1 MTNETNINLVLVE
14 DEKQIRR
21 FLSAALV
28 SEDITVHEAETG
40 KQGLIECAT
49 RKPDIIIVD
58 LGLPDMSGIEL
69 IKEVRSWSDVP
80 IIVLSARTQESEK
93 VGALDAGADDYLSKP
108 FGSAELIARIRA
120 HLRRRQPG
128 ASFTDHIFQFGD
140 VKIDFSLRIIT
151 KNNEEVHLSPIE
163 YRLLSVLARN
173 AGKVLTHRHLLNEV
187 WGPNHSE
194 SSHYLRIYMA
204 NLRQKL
210 ENIPA
215 QPKHFLT
222 ETGVGYR
229 LIVSDQSS
237 VLIDIEADGK
247 PLRFKEE

>member
-1 MTNETNINLVLVE
+1 MTNETTINLVLIE
-14 DEKQIRR
+14 DDKQIRR

-28 SEDITVHEAETG
+28 NEGITVHEAETG

-49 RKPDIIIVD
+49 RKPDIVIVD
-58 LGLPDMSGIEL
+58 LGLPDISGVEV
-69 IKEVRSWSDVP
+69 IKEVRTWSEVP
-80 IIVLSARTQESEK
+80 IIVLSARTQEHEK

-108 FGSAELIARIRA
+108 FGTAELIARIRA
-120 HLRRRQPG
+120 HLRRRQPNTT
-128 ASFTDHIFQFGD
+128 STDHLFQFSD
-140 VKIDFSLRIIT
+140 VKVDFSLRTVT
-151 KNNEEVHLSPIE
+151 KNDEEVHLSPIE

-173 AGKVLTHRHLLNEV
+173 AGKVLTHRQLLNDV

-210 ENIPA
+210 EATPA
-215 QPKHFLT
+215 QPRHFLT

-229 LIVSDQSS
+229 LVVND
-237 VLIDIEADGK
+237 ARK
-247 PLRFKEE
+247 PAL

>member
-1 MTNETNINLVLVE
+1 MSNETTINLVLVE

-21 FLSAALV
+21 FLSASLLN
-28 SEDITVHEAETG
+28 EGITVYEAETG
-40 KQGLIECAT
+40 KQGLIDCAT

-58 LGLPDMSGIEL
+58 LGLPDMSGLEL
-69 IKEVRSWSDVP
+69 IREVRSWSDVP
-80 IIVLSARTQESEK
+80 VIVLSARTQELDK
-93 VGALDAGADDYLSKP
+93 VAALDAGADDYLSKP
-108 FGSAELIARIRA
+108 FGTAELIARIRA

-128 ASFTDHIFQFGD
+128 LAATDHLFQFGE
-140 VKIDFSLRIIT
+140 VKVDFALRTIT
-151 KNNEEVHLSPIE
+151 KKGEEVHLSPIE

-173 AGKVLTHRHLLNEV
+173 VGKVLTQRQLLHEV

-210 ENIPA
+210 EAVPA
-215 QPKHFLT
+215 QPKYFLT

-229 LIVSDQSS
+229 LIGNDPRKSD
-237 VLIDIEADGK
+237 A
-247 PLRFKEE
+247 

>member
-1 MTNETNINLVLVE
+1 MSKDTPINLVLVE

-28 SEDITVHEAETG
+28 NEGIIVHEAETG

-49 RKPDIIIVD
+49 RKPDIVIVD
-58 LGLPDMSGIEL
+58 LGLPDISGIEL
-69 IKEVRSWSDVP
+69 IREVRTWSEVP
-80 IIVLSARTQESEK
+80 IIVLSARTQEHEK
-93 VGALDAGADDYLSKP
+93 VSALDAGADDYLSKP
-108 FGSAELIARIRA
+108 FGTAELIARIRA
-120 HLRRRQPG
+120 HLRRRQP
-128 ASFTDHIFQFGD
+128 STSSVDHLFQFND
-140 VKIDFSLRIIT
+140 VTVDFSLRTVT
-151 KNNEEVHLSPIE
+151 KNNQEVHLSPIE

-173 AGKVLTHRHLLNEV
+173 AGKVMTHRQLLHDV

-194 SSHYLRIYMA
+194 SGHYLRIYMA

-210 ENIPA
+210 ENVPA

-229 LIVSDQSS
+229 LIV
-237 VLIDIEADGK
+237 ID
-247 PLRFKEE
+247 PRKESAI

>member
-1 MTNETNINLVLVE
+1 MTNETPINLVLIE

-21 FLSAALV
+21 FLSAALE
-28 SEDITVHEAETG
+28 SEAIVVHEAETG
-40 KQGLIECAT
+40 KQGLIACAT

-58 LGLPDMSGIEL
+58 LGLPDMSGLEVIR
-69 IKEVRSWSDVP
+69 EVRSWSETP
-80 IIVLSARTQESEK
+80 IIVLSARTQELDK

-108 FGSAELIARIRA
+108 FGTAELIARIRA

-128 ASFTDHIFQFGD
+128 SSSTDHLFQFGD
-140 VKIDFSLRIIT
+140 VKVDFAQRTVT

-173 AGKVLTHRHLLNEV
+173 AGKVLTQRQLLHEV

-194 SSHYLRIYMA
+194 SSHYLRIYMG

-210 ENIPA
+210 EAVPA
-215 QPKHFLT
+215 QPKYFLT

-229 LIVSDQSS
+229 LVVQD
-237 VLIDIEADGK
+237 VRKVGE
-247 PLRFKEE
+247 

>member
-1 MTNETNINLVLVE
+1 MNNETTINLVLVE

-21 FLSAALV
+21 FLSTALIN
-28 SEDITVHEAETG
+28 EGITVHEAETG
-40 KQGLIECAT
+40 RQGLIVCAT

-58 LGLPDMSGIEL
+58 LGLPDMSGLEVIR
-69 IKEVRSWSDVP
+69 EVRSWSDAP
-80 IIVLSARTQESEK
+80 IIVLSARTQEQEK
-93 VGALDAGADDYLSKP
+93 VSALDAGADDYLAKP
-108 FGSAELIARIRA
+108 FGTAELIARIRA

-128 ASFTDHIFQFGD
+128 TTSTDHLFQFGD
-140 VKIDFSLRIIT
+140 VKVDFSLRTVT
-151 KNNEEVHLSPIE
+151 KNDEGVHLSPLE

-173 AGKVLTHRHLLNEV
+173 AGKVLTQRQLLNDV

-215 QPKHFLT
+215 QPKHFIT

-229 LIVSDQSS
+229 LVVNDSS
-237 VLIDIEADGK
+237 KAE
-247 PLRFKEE
+247 

>member
-1 MTNETNINLVLVE
+1 MTNETTINLVLVE

-21 FLSAALV
+21 FLTAALV
-28 SEDITVHEAETG
+28 NEGITVHEAETG

-49 RKPDIIIVD
+49 RKPDIVIVD
-58 LGLPDMSGIEL
+58 LGLPDISGIEL
-69 IKEVRSWSDVP
+69 IKEVRAWSEVP
-80 IIVLSARTQESEK
+80 IIVLSARIQEHEK

-108 FGSAELIARIRA
+108 FGTAELIARIRA
-120 HLRRRQPG
+120 HLRRRQPNTT
-128 ASFTDHIFQFGD
+128 STDHLFQFSD
-140 VKIDFSLRIIT
+140 VKVDFSLRTVT
-151 KNNEEVHLSPIE
+151 KNDEEVHLSPIE

-173 AGKVLTHRHLLNEV
+173 AGKVMTHRQLLNEV

-210 ENIPA
+210 EQIPA
-215 QPKHFLT
+215 QPRHFLT

-229 LIVSDQSS
+229 LVVNDVRKPSS
-237 VLIDIEADGK
+237 
-247 PLRFKEE
+247 